1 VLLLEFVDNA
11 AAFLMMSE
19 PHLNCC
25 TAALSW
31 TRAACCWF

>member
-1 VLLLEFVDNA
+1 
-11 AAFLMMSE
+11 MSE